1 MPFTPSKDT
10 IRKEAMERR
19 AKLERLRIEF
29 SLRVSRNFAA
39 SVPIPSGAAVSSYFA
54 IGDEAD
60 PAGLESE
67 LRRRGHRIL
76 LPRVAG
82 RNLPLEFHVWE
93 QGAQLLRGGFGLW
106 EPSRDWPKLAPD
118 VLIVPLLAFDPEGY
132 RVGYGAGY
140 YDRTI
145 RKLRENKKIIAAGFA
160 FSVQEFEAVPHLAH
174 DESLDW
180 VVTESGAQQI
190 RN

>member
-1 MPFTPSKDT
+1 MSLTSSKDT
-10 IRKEAMERR
+10 IRNQALERR
-19 AKLERLRIEF
+19 AKLKELADEL

-39 SVPIPSGAAVSSYFA
+39 SVPIPPGAAVSSYFA

-76 LPRVAG
+76 LPRVTG
-82 RNLPLEFHVWE
+82 RNLPLDFHIWE
-93 QGAQLLRGGFGLW
+93 EGAPLHRGGFGLS
-106 EPSRDWPKLAPD
+106 EPSPDWPKLAPD
-118 VLIVPLLAFDPEGY
+118 VLIVPLLAFDMDGY

-145 RKLRENKKIIAAGFA
+145 RKLRENKKIIAAGFG
-160 FSVQEFEAVPHLAH
+160 FSLQEFPTVPHLAH
-174 DESLDW
+174 DERLDW
-180 VVTESGAQQI
+180 VVTDTRAQQI